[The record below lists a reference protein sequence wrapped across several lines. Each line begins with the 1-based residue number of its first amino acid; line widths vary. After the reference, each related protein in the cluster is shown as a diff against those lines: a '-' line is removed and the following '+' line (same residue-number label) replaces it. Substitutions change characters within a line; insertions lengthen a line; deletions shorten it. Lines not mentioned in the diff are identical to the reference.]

1 MKLTLDEKEQEIRD
15 EVREF
20 LAGNV
25 LRPEDLP
32 RDLDARIAVL
42 RKWQRDV
49 YDAGLV
55 GIAWPEEYG
64 GRGGTASQQLVA
76 NLEMARAGAPELIG
90 VIALEVV
97 GPSIVAHGT
106 PEQKRTYVKR
116 MLTGEDI
123 WCQGFSEPEAGSD
136 LASLKTRAEHDGDHF
151 VINGQKTWTSWAKY
165 ADWCAVLARTDR
177 DAPAHKGISY
187 IIVDTRT
194 PGVDVR
200 PLKQITGDA
209 EFGEIFFDNVRVPKA
224 NVLGE
229 LNGGWPLAMHTL
241 TNERGPAVAGR
252 QVKLRI
258 ILDRLVDEAHSI
270 QRDGRPAIEDPEIL
284 AQLTRAHISLEVL
297 RYQSY
302 RSAGA
307 ATARGAAGLESSV
320 DKLWLVASEQLLG
333 GTVMDVLGPHLCSPE
348 IRSDNVP
355 AADRISELQNV
366 YLYSRAASVYGGS
379 EQIQK
384 NIIAQRML
392 GLPRS

>member
-32 RDLDARIAVL
+32 RDLDARVAVL
-42 RKWQRDV
+42 RTWQQDV

-55 GIAWPEEYG
+55 GIAWPKEYG

-116 MLTGEDI
+116 MLTGQDI

-187 IIVDTRT
+187 IIVDTRA

-209 EFGEIFFDNVRVPKA
+209 EFGEIFFDDVRVPKA
-224 NVLGE
+224 NLLGE

-270 QRDGRPAIEDPEIL
+270 QRDGRPAIEDPEIR

-302 RSAGA
+302 RSAGT
-307 ATARGAAGLESSV
+307 ATARGAAGLESSI

-333 GTVMDVLGPHLCSPE
+333 ATVMDVLGPHLGAQP
-348 IRSDNVP
+348 NNP

-384 NIIAQRML
+384 NIISQRML

>member
-1 MKLTLDEKEQEIRD
+1 
-15 EVREF
+15 
-20 LAGNV
+20 
-25 LRPEDLP
+25 
-32 RDLDARIAVL
+32 
-42 RKWQRDV
+42 
-49 YDAGLV
+49 
-55 GIAWPEEYG
+55 
-64 GRGGTASQQLVA
+64 
-76 NLEMARAGAPELIG
+76 
-90 VIALEVV
+90 
-97 GPSIVAHGT
+97 
-106 PEQKRTYVKR
+106 
-116 MLTGEDI
+116 MLTGQDI

-187 IIVDTRT
+187 IIVDTRA

-209 EFGEIFFDNVRVPKA
+209 EFGEIFFDDVRVPKA
-224 NVLGE
+224 NLLGE

-270 QRDGRPAIEDPEIL
+270 QRDGRPAIEDPEIR

-302 RSAGA
+302 RSAGT
-307 ATARGAAGLESSV
+307 ATARGAAGLESSI

-333 GTVMDVLGPHLCSPE
+333 ATVMDVLGPHLGAQP
-348 IRSDNVP
+348 NNP

-384 NIIAQRML
+384 NIISQRML

>member
-1 MKLTLDEKEQEIRD
+1 MQLTLDEKEQEIRD
-15 EVREF
+15 EVRTF
-20 LAGNV
+20 LASNA

-32 RDLDARIAVL
+32 HELDARVAVL
-42 RKWQRDV
+42 RTWQKDV

-97 GPSIVAHGT
+97 GPSVVAHGT
-106 PEQKRTYVKR
+106 AEQKRTHVKR

-136 LASLKTRAEHDGDHF
+136 LASLKTRADPDGDHF

-187 IIVDTRT
+187 IIVDTHA

-209 EFGEIFFDNVRVPKA
+209 EFGEIFFDDVRVPKA
-224 NVLGE
+224 NLLGE

-258 ILDRLVDEAHSI
+258 TLDRLVEEARSI
-270 QRDGRPAIEDPEIL
+270 QRDGRPAIEDPEVL
-284 AQLTRAHISLEVL
+284 AQLTRAHIDLEVL

-307 ATARGAAGLESSV
+307 ATARGAAGLESSI
-320 DKLWLVASEQLLG
+320 DKLWLVASEQRLG
-333 GTVMDVLGPHLCSPE
+333 GTVLDVLGCHLGGQS
-348 IRSDNVP
+348 NNA
-355 AADRISELQNV
+355 AADRVSELQNV

>member
-1 MKLTLDEKEQEIRD
+1 MKLTLDEKELQIRE

-32 RDLDARIAVL
+32 GDLDARVAVL

-55 GIAWPEEYG
+55 GIAWPKEYG

-187 IIVDTRT
+187 LIVDTRA

-209 EFGEIFFDNVRVPKA
+209 EFGEIFFDDVRVPKA
-224 NVLGE
+224 NLLGE

-258 ILDRLVDEAHSI
+258 TLDRLIDEAHSI

-284 AQLTRAHISLEVL
+284 ARLTRAHISLEVL

-333 GTVMDVLGPHLCSPE
+333 GTVMDVLGPHLCNPE
-348 IRSDNVP
+348 IRSDNLP
-355 AADRISELQNV
+355 APDRISELQNV

>member
-1 MKLTLDEKEQEIRD
+1 MQLTLDEKEQEIRD
-15 EVREF
+15 EVRAF
-20 LAGNV
+20 LAGNA

-32 RDLDARIAVL
+32 HELDARVAVL

-97 GPSIVAHGT
+97 GPSVVAHGT
-106 PEQKRTYVKR
+106 AEQKRTHVKR

-136 LASLKTRAEHDGDHF
+136 LASLKTRAEPDGDHF

-187 IIVDTRT
+187 IIVDTHA

-200 PLKQITGDA
+200 PLTQITGDA

-224 NVLGE
+224 NLLGE

-258 ILDRLVDEAHSI
+258 TLDRLVEEARSI
-270 QRDGRPAIEDPEIL
+270 QRDGRPAIEDPEVL
-284 AQLTRAHISLEVL
+284 AQLTRAHIDLEVL

-307 ATARGAAGLESSV
+307 ATARGAAGLESSI
-320 DKLWLVASEQLLG
+320 DKLWLVASEQRLG
-333 GTVMDVLGPHLCSPE
+333 GTVLDVLGCHLGGQANS
-348 IRSDNVP
+348 P
-355 AADRISELQNV
+355 AADRVSELQNV

>member
-1 MKLTLDEKEQEIRD
+1 MKLTLDEKEEEIRD
-15 EVREF
+15 EVRTF
-20 LAGNV
+20 LAGNA
-25 LRPEDLP
+25 LWPEDLP
-32 RDLDARIAVL
+32 RDLDARVAVL
-42 RKWQRDV
+42 REWQKDV

-90 VIALEVV
+90 VIGLEVV

-106 PEQKRTYVKR
+106 PEQKCAYVKR

-136 LASLKTRAEHDGDHF
+136 LASLKTRAEYDGDHF
-151 VINGQKTWTSWAKY
+151 VINGQKTWTSYAKY
-165 ADWCAVLARTDR
+165 ARWCAVLARTDR
-177 DAPAHKGISY
+177 DAPTHQGISY
-187 IIVDTRT
+187 LIVDTKS
-194 PGVDVR
+194 PGVQVR
-200 PLKQITGDA
+200 PLRQITGDA
-209 EFGEIFFDNVRVPKA
+209 EFGEIFFDDVRVPTA

-229 LNGGWPLAMHTL
+229 LNQGWRLAMHTL

-258 ILDRLVDEAHSI
+258 VLDRLVDEARAL

-284 AQLTRAHISLEVL
+284 TQLARAHVGLEVL
-297 RYQSY
+297 RHQCY
-302 RSAGA
+302 RSAGM
-307 ATARGAAGLESSV
+307 ATARGTAGLESSI
-320 DKLWLVASEQLLG
+320 DKLWLVASEQRLG
-333 GTVMDVLGPHLCSPE
+333 GTVIDVLGPHLGGLAG
-348 IRSDNVP
+348 DL
-355 AADRISELQNV
+355 AADQITELQNV
-366 YLYSRAASVYGGS
+366 YLYGRAASVYGGA

>member
-15 EVREF
+15 EVRAF

-32 RDLDARIAVL
+32 RDLDARVGVL
-42 RKWQRDV
+42 RKWQKDV

-55 GIAWPEEYG
+55 GIAWPKEYG

-136 LASLKTRAEHDGDHF
+136 LASLRTRAEHDGDHF

-165 ADWCAVLARTDR
+165 AHWCAVLARTDR

-209 EFGEIFFDNVRVPKA
+209 EFGEIFFENVRVPMA

-241 TNERGPAVAGR
+241 TNERGPAVR
-252 QVKLRI
+252 V

-333 GTVMDVLGPHLCSPE
+333 GTVMDVLGPHLGAQ
-348 IRSDNVP
+348 SDNQ

>member
-1 MKLTLDEKEQEIRD
+1 MQLTLDEKEQEIRD
-15 EVREF
+15 EVRAF
-20 LAGNV
+20 LAGNR

-32 RDLDARIAVL
+32 HELDARVAVL

-97 GPSIVAHGT
+97 GPSVVAHGT
-106 PEQKRTYVKR
+106 AEQKRTHVKR

-136 LASLKTRAEHDGDHF
+136 LASLKTRAEPDGDHF

-187 IIVDTRT
+187 IIVDTHA

-200 PLKQITGDA
+200 PLTQITGDA

-224 NVLGE
+224 NLLGE

-258 ILDRLVDEAHSI
+258 TLDRLVEEARSI
-270 QRDGRPAIEDPEIL
+270 QRDGRPAIEDPEVL
-284 AQLTRAHISLEVL
+284 AQLTRAHIDLEVL

-307 ATARGAAGLESSV
+307 ATARGAAGLESSI
-320 DKLWLVASEQLLG
+320 DKLWLVASEQRLG
-333 GTVMDVLGPHLCSPE
+333 GTVLDVLGCHLGGQS
-348 IRSDNVP
+348 NNA
-355 AADRISELQNV
+355 AADRVSELQNV

>member
-1 MKLTLDEKEQEIRD
+1 MQLTLDEKEQEIRD
-15 EVREF
+15 EVRAF
-20 LAGNV
+20 LAGNA

-32 RDLDARIAVL
+32 HELDARVAML

-97 GPSIVAHGT
+97 GPSVVAHGT
-106 PEQKRTYVKR
+106 AEQKRTHVKR

-136 LASLKTRAEHDGDHF
+136 LASLKTRAEPDGDHF

-187 IIVDTRT
+187 IIVDTHA

-200 PLKQITGDA
+200 PLTQITGDA

-224 NVLGE
+224 NLLGE

-258 ILDRLVDEAHSI
+258 TLDRLVEEARSI
-270 QRDGRPAIEDPEIL
+270 QRDGRPAIEDPEVL
-284 AQLTRAHISLEVL
+284 VQLTRAHIDLEVL

-307 ATARGAAGLESSV
+307 ATARGAAGLESSI
-320 DKLWLVASEQLLG
+320 DKLWLVASEQRLG
-333 GTVMDVLGPHLCSPE
+333 GTVLDVLGSHLGG
-348 IRSDNVP
+348 RSNSP
-355 AADRISELQNV
+355 AADRVSELQNV

>member
-1 MKLTLDEKEQEIRD
+1 MQLTLDEKEQEIRD
-15 EVREF
+15 EVRAF
-20 LAGNV
+20 LAGNA
-25 LRPEDLP
+25 LRRECLP
-32 RDLDARIAVL
+32 HELDARVAVL

-76 NLEMARAGAPELIG
+76 NLELARAGAPELIG

-97 GPSIVAHGT
+97 GPSVVAHGT
-106 PEQKRTYVKR
+106 AEQKRAHVKR
-116 MLTGEDI
+116 MLTGDDI

-136 LASLKTRAEHDGDHF
+136 LASLKTRAELDGDHF

-177 DAPAHKGISY
+177 HAPAHKGISY
-187 IIVDTRT
+187 IIVDTHA
-194 PGVDVR
+194 PGVHVR
-200 PLKQITGDA
+200 PLTQITGDA

-224 NVLGE
+224 NLLGE

-258 ILDRLVDEAHSI
+258 TLDRLVDEARSI
-270 QRDGRPAIEDPEIL
+270 QRDGRPAIEDPEVL
-284 AQLTRAHISLEVL
+284 AQLTRAHIDLEVL

-307 ATARGAAGLESSV
+307 ATARGAAGLESSI
-320 DKLWLVASEQLLG
+320 DKLWLVASEQRLG
-333 GTVMDVLGPHLCSPE
+333 GTVLDVLGPHLGAQ
-348 IRSDNVP
+348 SDNP
-355 AADRISELQNV
+355 AAHRISELQNV

-384 NIIAQRML
+384 NIISQRML

>member
-15 EVREF
+15 EVRAF
-20 LAGNV
+20 LAGNP

-32 RDLDARIAVL
+32 QDLDPRVAAL
-42 RKWQRDV
+42 REWQKDV

-55 GIAWPEEYG
+55 GISWPEEYG

-106 PEQKRTYVKR
+106 PEQKGAYVER

-136 LASLKTRAEHDGDHF
+136 LASLKTRAEEDGDHF
-151 VINGQKTWTSWAKY
+151 IINGQKTWTSY
-165 ADWCAVLARTDR
+165 AQYAHWCAVLARTDR
-177 DAPAHKGISY
+177 DAPPHKGISY
-187 IIVDTRT
+187 LIVDMRT
-194 PGVDVR
+194 PGVEVR
-200 PLKQITGDA
+200 PLTQVTGDA
-209 EFGEIFFDNVRVPKA
+209 EFGEVFFDDVRVPKE
-224 NVLGE
+224 NVLGQ
-229 LNGGWPLAMHTL
+229 LNQGWQLAMHTL

-258 ILDRLVDEAHSI
+258 ILDRLIDEARSI

-284 AQLTRAHISLEVL
+284 AQLTRAHIGLEVL
-297 RYQSY
+297 RHQSY
-302 RSAGA
+302 RSAGM
-307 ATARGAAGLESSV
+307 ATARGAPGLESSI
-320 DKLWLVASEQLLG
+320 DKLWLVASELRLG
-333 GTVMDVLGPHLCSPE
+333 GTVMDVLGSRLGAL
-348 IRSDNVP
+348 DGDP
-355 AADRISELQNV
+355 AADQISELQNV
-366 YLYSRAASVYGGS
+366 YLYGRAASVYGGS

-392 GLPRS
+392 SLPRS

>member
-1 MKLTLDEKEQEIRD
+1 MKLTLDEKELQIRD

-32 RDLDARIAVL
+32 RDLDARVAVL
-42 RKWQRDV
+42 RKWQKDV

-55 GIAWPEEYG
+55 GIAWPKEYG

-151 VINGQKTWTSWAKY
+151 VINGQKTWTSWASY
-165 ADWCAVLARTDR
+165 AHWCAVLARTDR

-209 EFGEIFFDNVRVPKA
+209 EFGEIFFSDVRVPKA

-270 QRDGRPAIEDPEIL
+270 QRDGRPAIEHPDIL
-284 AQLTRAHISLEVL
+284 AQLTRAHIGLEVL

-307 ATARGAAGLESSV
+307 ATARGTAGLESSV

-333 GTVMDVLGPHLCSPE
+333 ATVMDVLGPHLGAQ
-348 IRSDNVP
+348 SDNP
-355 AADRISELQNV
+355 DADRISELQNV

>member
-1 MKLTLDEKEQEIRD
+1 MQLTLDEKEQEIRD
-15 EVREF
+15 EVRAF
-20 LAGNV
+20 LAGNA

-32 RDLDARIAVL
+32 HELDARVAVL

-97 GPSIVAHGT
+97 GPSVVAHGT
-106 PEQKRTYVKR
+106 AEQKRTHVKR

-136 LASLKTRAEHDGDHF
+136 LASLKTRAEPDGDHF

-187 IIVDTRT
+187 IIVDTHA

-200 PLKQITGDA
+200 PLTQITGDA

-224 NVLGE
+224 NLLGE

-258 ILDRLVDEAHSI
+258 TLDRLVEEARSI
-270 QRDGRPAIEDPEIL
+270 QRDGRPAIEDPEVL
-284 AQLTRAHISLEVL
+284 AQLTRAHIDLEVL

-307 ATARGAAGLESSV
+307 ATARGAAGLESSI
-320 DKLWLVASEQLLG
+320 DKLWLVASEQRLG
-333 GTVMDVLGPHLCSPE
+333 GTVLDVLGSHLGGQS
-348 IRSDNVP
+348 NNA
-355 AADRISELQNV
+355 AADRVSELQNV

>member
-1 MKLTLDEKEQEIRD
+1 MQLTLDEKEQEIRD
-15 EVREF
+15 EVRAF
-20 LAGNV
+20 LAGNA

-32 RDLDARIAVL
+32 HELDARVAVL

-97 GPSIVAHGT
+97 GPSVVAHGT
-106 PEQKRTYVKR
+106 AEQKRTHVKR

-136 LASLKTRAEHDGDHF
+136 LASLKTRAEPDGDHF

-187 IIVDTRT
+187 IIVDTHA

-200 PLKQITGDA
+200 PLTQITGDA

-224 NVLGE
+224 NLLGE

-258 ILDRLVDEAHSI
+258 TLDRLVEEARSI
-270 QRDGRPAIEDPEIL
+270 QRDGRPAIEDPEVL
-284 AQLTRAHISLEVL
+284 AQLTRAHIDLEVL

-307 ATARGAAGLESSV
+307 ATARGAAGLESSI
-320 DKLWLVASEQLLG
+320 DKLWLVASEQRLG
-333 GTVMDVLGPHLCSPE
+333 GTVLDVLGCHLGGQS
-348 IRSDNVP
+348 NNA
-355 AADRISELQNV
+355 AADRVSELQNV

-379 EQIQK
+379 EHIQK

>member
-1 MKLTLDEKEQEIRD
+1 MQLTLDEKEQEIRD
-15 EVREF
+15 EVRAF
-20 LAGNV
+20 LAGNA

-32 RDLDARIAVL
+32 HELDARVAVL

-97 GPSIVAHGT
+97 GPSVVAHGT
-106 PEQKRTYVKR
+106 AEQKSTHVKR

-136 LASLKTRAEHDGDHF
+136 LASLKTRAEPDGDHF

-187 IIVDTRT
+187 IIVDTRA

-224 NVLGE
+224 NLLGE

-258 ILDRLVDEAHSI
+258 TLDRLVEEARSI
-270 QRDGRPAIEDPEIL
+270 QRDGRPVIEDPEVL
-284 AQLTRAHISLEVL
+284 AQLTRAHIDLEVL

-307 ATARGAAGLESSV
+307 ATARGAAGLESSI
-320 DKLWLVASEQLLG
+320 DKLWLVASEQRLG
-333 GTVMDVLGPHLCSPE
+333 GTVLDVLGCHLGGQS
-348 IRSDNVP
+348 NNA
-355 AADRISELQNV
+355 AADRVSELQNV

>member
-1 MKLTLDEKEQEIRD
+1 MQLTLDENEQEIRD
-15 EVREF
+15 EVRAF
-20 LAGNV
+20 LAGNR

-32 RDLDARIAVL
+32 HELDARVAVL

-97 GPSIVAHGT
+97 GPSVVAHGT
-106 PEQKRTYVKR
+106 AEQKRTHVKR

-136 LASLKTRAEHDGDHF
+136 LASLKTRAEPDGDHF

-187 IIVDTRT
+187 IIVDTHA

-200 PLKQITGDA
+200 PLTQITGDA

-224 NVLGE
+224 NLLGE

-258 ILDRLVDEAHSI
+258 TLDRLVEEARSI
-270 QRDGRPAIEDPEIL
+270 QRDGRPAIDDPEVL
-284 AQLTRAHISLEVL
+284 AQLTRAHIDLEVL

-307 ATARGAAGLESSV
+307 ATARGAAGLESSI
-320 DKLWLVASEQLLG
+320 DKLWLVASEQRLG
-333 GTVMDVLGPHLCSPE
+333 GTVLDVLGCHLGGQS
-348 IRSDNVP
+348 NNA
-355 AADRISELQNV
+355 AADRVSELQNV